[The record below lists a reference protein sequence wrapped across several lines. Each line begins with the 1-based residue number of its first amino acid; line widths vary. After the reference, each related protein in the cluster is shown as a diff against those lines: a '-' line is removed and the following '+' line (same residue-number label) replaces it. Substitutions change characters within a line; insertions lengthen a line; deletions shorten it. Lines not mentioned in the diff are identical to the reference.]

1 MKSVKIFLTGI
12 TGFIGNRLAETLVE
26 NGHDIH
32 AIVRYRAAED
42 FTTKPR
48 RIEGISY
55 YECNLND
62 YIGLQRIV
70 TNVEPEMILHLAALS
85 PVRHSFSN
93 PIEYQYTNYLST
105 IQLIHT
111 SIGLPCFRKF
121 IFASTMET
129 YGWQKQHK
137 PFTEDLPLNPASP
150 YAVSKV
156 AAERYIQ
163 MAGKAYNLPYLV
175 VKPCNTF
182 GRQRSTEFIT
192 EYLITEMLQ
201 NKTPRIGSP
210 DAVRDLMYI
219 TDHLNAYL
227 TAISSPI
234 DHGTYNFGLGSTLTM
249 LELAEL
255 IKEKI
260 GYSGKIKTGFPDN
273 YPTRPIV
280 DPFLSLDA
288 TKAKKDLGWEP
299 KVSINEGLDM
309 TIEYWRKKLQE
320 S

>member
-1 MKSVKIFLTGI
+1 MGKFKIFLTGI
-12 TGFIGNRLAETLVE
+12 TGFIGNRLAEVLIK
-26 NGHDIH
+26 NGHKIH

-42 FTTKPR
+42 YSIKPR
-48 RIEGISY
+48 RIQKVSY
-55 YECNLND
+55 HTCNLND
-62 YIGLQRIV
+62 HIGLRRTLI
-70 TNVEPEMILHLAALS
+70 NIDPEIIIHLAALS
-85 PVRHSFSN
+85 PVRHSFTS

-105 IQLIHT
+105 VELVHT
-111 SIGLPCFRKF
+111 SVELSSLKKL

-129 YGWQKQHK
+129 YGWQEQHI

-156 AAERYIQ
+156 AAEKYLH
-163 MAGKAYNLPYLV
+163 MAGEAFNLPYIV

-182 GRQRSTEFIT
+182 GRRRSTSFIT

-201 NKTPRIGSP
+201 NKIPRVGSP
-210 DAVRDLMYI
+210 DAVRDMMYV

-227 TAISSPI
+227 TSISSSI
-234 DHGTYNFGLGSTLTM
+234 NRGTYNIGNGSMLTM
-249 LELAEL
+249 LELAQM

-260 GYSGKIKTGFPDN
+260 GYSGDIKVGFPDG

-280 DPFLSLDA
+280 DPYLSLNSL
-288 TKAKKDLGWEP
+288 KAKKDLGWEP

-309 TIEYWRKKLQE
+309 TIDYWRKNLQQ
-320 S
+320 